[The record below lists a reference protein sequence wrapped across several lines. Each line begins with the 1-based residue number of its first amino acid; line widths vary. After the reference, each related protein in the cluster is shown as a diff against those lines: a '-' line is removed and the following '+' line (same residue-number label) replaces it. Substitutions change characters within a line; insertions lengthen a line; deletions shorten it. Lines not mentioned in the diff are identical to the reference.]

1 MDALYLLTWTFLD
14 IGNSFV
20 FIRYCIVV
28 IVVVLLLLLFMLMC
42 SMFRRRANDSAILG
56 LYLRLAVIAVPSDL
70 ASIGLPQDRDVDG
83 KGDDSGGESSVCED
97 HEGRACVKPLPQQ
110 HRHQHQHHHQQQQ
123 QPPPSLRSSFLAAR
137 DYLDT
142 FCLWTDVVVLL
153 AGLEALGA
161 LPVPRAGE
169 T

>member
-70 ASIGLPQDRDVDG
+70 ASIGLPQARVM
-83 KGDDSGGESSVCED
+83 SMARVMTVGE
-97 HEGRACVKPLPQQ
+97 RAACVRIMRVGPVSSHYHSSIVTSISITTSSSS
-110 HRHQHQHHHQQQQ
+110 HRRRCDR
-123 QPPPSLRSSFLAAR
+123 RSSLPA
-137 DYLDT
+137 T
-142 FCLWTDVVVLL
+142 TWTPSVS
-153 AGLEALGA
+153 GRTWWCCWRG
-161 LPVPRAGE
+161 
-169 T
+169 